1 MNQTDIIRLYLDG
14 IKKSAEMFSELI
26 CNSDKAGMIATLS
39 VTLLN
44 NEKQAE
50 NDIDEVEMT
59 FYAPELVKECRSSVL
74 ESNRAVIAHLE
85 KFQLHGYHFED
96 LIHALKL
103 ENQTLSE
110 EIHFA

>member
-14 IKKSAEMFSELI
+14 IKKSAEIFSELI
-26 CNSDKAGMIATLS
+26 CGSEKAGMIAALS
-39 VTLLN
+39 VTMLN

-50 NDIDEVEMT
+50 NDIGEFEMT
-59 FYAPELVKECRSSVL
+59 FYAPELVKECRSSLL

-85 KFQLHGYHFED
+85 EFQSHGYHFED
-96 LIHALKL
+96 LIHAMKL
-103 ENQTLSE
+103 ESATLGK